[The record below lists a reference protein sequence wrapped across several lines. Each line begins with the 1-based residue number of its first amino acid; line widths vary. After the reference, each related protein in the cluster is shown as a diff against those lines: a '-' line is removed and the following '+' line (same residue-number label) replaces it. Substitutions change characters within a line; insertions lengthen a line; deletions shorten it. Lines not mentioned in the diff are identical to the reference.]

1 LYADTES
8 EKVRVKRL
16 TMLWPC
22 QRDVDSGRCAMT
34 SMGRCCFCSVGSH
47 FFSLQDDW
55 IGRVG
60 KAIVRS
66 SRTFAPGS
74 NANQTN
80 NGGGPY
86 NDDGDDEDDIY
97 ENDDENNPYY
107 ND

>member
-1 LYADTES
+1 
-8 EKVRVKRL
+8 VWL
-16 TMLWPC
+16 T
-22 QRDVDSGRCAMT
+22 
-34 SMGRCCFCSVGSH
+34 
-47 FFSLQDDW
+47 FFLAVSLSNGPTRQDDW

-74 NANQTN
+74 SNNNANNPN
-80 NGGGPY
+80 NGQY
-86 NDDGDDEDDIY
+86 DDGDDEDDIY